1 MSIQLI
7 VLAELLNTLF
17 IILAHFEHSLRPLN
31 MQLTDTQ
38 RQSEVFLHLNNV
50 KQITPEIPILNNQFN
65 NIINSINETNHE
77 EIWENRIN
85 NWMNRE

>member
-17 IILAHFEHSLRPLN
+17 IFLAHFEHSLRALN
-31 MQLTDTQ
+31 IQLTDTQ

-50 KQITPEIPILNNQFN
+50 KQITPEIPNNQ
-65 NIINSINETNHE
+65 
-77 EIWENRIN
+77 
-85 NWMNRE
+85 